1 MNAAMAIE
9 GCIGRSPGHTRRHL
23 RGCLV
28 RYLPSARRAARWI
41 KGIRGLIYPA
51 SSDVHGRRILVC
63 DTTLEGV
70 ALLRSISIVRR
81 MQF

>member
-1 MNAAMAIE
+1 M
-9 GCIGRSPGHTRRHL
+9 PGSVPAERQK
-23 RGCLV
+23 GGEV
-28 RYLPSARRAARWI
+28 D